1 MGSGSEKEITIAQ
14 ALRKIKDL
22 KGRIARH
29 SANAMTSVTHK
40 TSAPPAYSFGT
51 EWEQA
56 TSLVDEMLDFQ
67 TRVALA
73 NAKTTVDYEG
83 KSRSLTWCTK
93 KLAEIKGAITW
104 HNGLQ
109 VRAQKATTEEEYE
122 WAPGSAGA
130 GRVRVETEYT
140 CHLPEAE
147 RAARVRSLE
156 TKFMELNDIVES
168 INHRTGV

>member
-1 MGSGSEKEITIAQ
+1 MGIEKEITIAQ

-29 SANAMTSVTHK
+29 SQNAMASVTYK
-40 TSAPPAYSFGT
+40 SSSPPAYSFGT

-56 TSLVDEMLDFQ
+56 SALVGEMLDLQ

-73 NAKTTVDYEG
+73 NSKTTVDYEG

-109 VRAQKATTEEEYE
+109 VKAQKTTTEEEFE
-122 WAPGSAGA
+122 WAPGASSRA
-130 GRVRVETEYT
+130 RVATEYT

-147 RAARVRSLE
+147 RAALVRALE
-156 TKFMELNDIVES
+156 TKFMELNDIVET